1 MDLLTSDLKTIK
13 SYLDN
18 GEITAKQLV
27 SFYLERIKKY
37 DNKIKAFLSLNEN
50 ALKEAEEIDSKRQKG
65 EPLPPMAGIPIGL
78 KDNIITKEIKTT
90 CSSRILEH
98 FVPVYDATVTKL
110 LKNEGFIILGKLNM
124 DEFAMGSSCESSYF
138 QETRNP
144 WDTNRVPGGSS
155 GGSAAAVSA
164 RLVPAAIGSDT
175 GGSIR
180 QPASF
185 CGITGMKP
193 TYGRISRYGLVAF
206 ASSLDQIGPMTISA
220 NDSETLM
227 QIIAKHDKNDS
238 TSASVE
244 NFEPSKAATGNL
256 NGIKI
261 GVPEEFFAKGIEP
274 DVEKAV
280 KNAIAVFESLGA
292 EILSIKMPHTDYAVA
307 VYYIIATAEASSNLA
322 RYDGVRYGY
331 RAEGDTLKKMYTAT
345 RSEGFGDEVKRRIM
359 LGTYVLSAGYY
370 DAYYLKAQKVRTL
383 IKEDFLNAF
392 KEVDAIIAP
401 TSPTTAF
408 NAGEKSNDPLS
419 MYLSDIYTLSLN
431 LFGGCGISIPCGF
444 DSKHLPVGLQILGNY
459 FQEQKVLNI
468 AKNYQNSTDFH
479 TKIPGWLE

>member
-1 MDLLTSDLKTIK
+1 
-13 SYLDN
+13 
-18 GEITAKQLV
+18 
-27 SFYLERIKKY
+27 
-37 DNKIKAFLSLNEN
+37 
-50 ALKEAEEIDSKRQKG
+50 
-65 EPLPPMAGIPIGL
+65 MAGIPIGL